1 MSDTDPP
8 LETLSRDAVTLL
20 TKVILEVVAVLS
32 TEAMTTFGHAS
43 KETTPCG
50 VVTRGQHKVD
60 SDENGNFE
68 NKFSIINPSLIN
80 ES

>member
-43 KETTPCG
+43 KETTP
-50 VVTRGQHKVD
+50 VV
-60 SDENGNFE
+60 
-68 NKFSIINPSLIN
+68 
-80 ES
+80 

>member
-1 MSDTDPP
+1 VSNEVKRACATPTTCHVKDPPMSDTDPP

-43 KETTPCG
+43 KETTP
-50 VVTRGQHKVD
+50 VV
-60 SDENGNFE
+60 
-68 NKFSIINPSLIN
+68 
-80 ES
+80 